1 MDRKALN
8 VYLFL
13 SAVFVASLIAANVVS
28 GKIIAIG
35 PLFVPAG
42 VLAYSFTFAM
52 TDTLCELWGRERT
65 QAVVSAGFAVQLLV
79 WALIVLAIA
88 APAAPFWPHQE
99 AYASVLGATHRI
111 IGASLAAY
119 AVSQTFDVWVFSR
132 LKERFGG
139 RHLWLRNN
147 LSTGLSQLIDSTIF
161 LTLAFAGTVAFPGI
175 MDLAPLIGGHLVVKW
190 AIAALDTP
198 VVYALVHLLRGH
210 AAAQMESGT
219 LPEK

>member
-1 MDRKALN
+1 MARQSLN
-8 VYLFL
+8 IYLSL
-13 SAVFVASLIAANVVS
+13 SAVFIASLIAANVVS

-42 VLAYSFTFAM
+42 VLAYSITFAM

-79 WALIVLAIA
+79 WALIVLAIQV
-88 APAAPFWPHQE
+88 PAAPFWPHQE
-99 AYASVLGATHRI
+99 AYASILGTTHRI

-132 LKERFGG
+132 LKERFAG

-147 LSTGLSQLIDSTIF
+147 LSTGLSQVIDSAIF
-161 LTLAFAGTVAFPGI
+161 ITLAFAGTAAFPGL
-175 MDLAPLIGGHLVVKW
+175 MDLLPLIGSQLVVKW
-190 AIAALDTP
+190 AIAGLDTP
-198 VVYALVHLLRGH
+198 VVYLLVHWLRGRVDAPFDSAG
-210 AAAQMESGT
+210 AAA
-219 LPEK
+219 